1 MNNFKIRLIVSLL
14 AFPLIYV
21 LLYQKT
27 LSNLLILIVFLF
39 CIFEWVKI
47 FKKKNAIF
55 FFGLIV
61 LFVFLLSLLRIYNF
75 EEFNLIFL
83 WLIILTW
90 LSDIGGYIFGKLF
103 GGPKLTQ
110 ISPNK
115 TWAGAIGSIIL
126 SQLAFL
132 IFFLNSD
139 YKFNITIIFV
149 QLFLSIIGQFGDIL
163 MSYVKRKNNKKN
175 TSNFIPGHGG
185 FLDRVDGL
193 IWIIILEIFLF
204 NKKKNLHFRVNR
216 KYWKINFTDHLKK

>member
-1 MNNFKIRLIVSLL
+1 MNNFKKRLIVSLL
-14 AFPLIYV
+14 AFPPIYV
-21 LLYQKT
+21 FLYQKT
-27 LSNLLILIVFLF
+27 LSNLLIFIIFIF

-47 FKKKNAIF
+47 FKRKNAIF
-55 FFGLIV
+55 FLGIIV

-90 LSDIGGYIFGKLF
+90 LSDIGGYISGKLF

-126 SQLAFL
+126 SQFAFL

-139 YKFNITIIFV
+139 YKFNITIIFM
-149 QLFLSIIGQFGDIL
+149 QLFLSIIGQIGDIL
-163 MSYVKRKNNKKN
+163 MSYIKRKNNKKD

-193 IWIIILEIFLF
+193 IWVIIFGNLF
-204 NKKKNLHFRVNR
+204 
-216 KYWKINFTDHLKK
+216 I

>member
-1 MNNFKIRLIVSLL
+1 MNNFKKRLSVSLL
-14 AFPLIYV
+14 AFSLIYV

-55 FFGLIV
+55 FLGLIV

-75 EEFNLIFL
+75 EEFNLTFL
-83 WLIILTW
+83 WLIVLTW

-126 SQLAFL
+126 SQFAFL
-132 IFFLNSD
+132 IFFLNSN
-139 YKFNITIIFV
+139 YKFNITIIFM

-163 MSYVKRKNNKKN
+163 MSYVKRKNNKKD

-193 IWIIILEIFLF
+193 IWIIIFG
-204 NKKKNLHFRVNR
+204 
-216 KYWKINFTDHLKK
+216 NFFI

>member
-1 MNNFKIRLIVSLL
+1 MNNFKKRLSVSLL

-55 FFGLIV
+55 FLGLIV
-61 LFVFLLSLLRIYNF
+61 LFAFLLSLLRIYNY
-75 EEFNLIFL
+75 EEFNLTFL
-83 WLIILTW
+83 WLIVLTW

-126 SQLAFL
+126 SQFAFL

-139 YKFNITIIFV
+139 YKFNITIIFM

-163 MSYVKRKNNKKN
+163 MSYVKRKNNKKD

-193 IWIIILEIFLF
+193 IWIIIFG
-204 NKKKNLHFRVNR
+204 
-216 KYWKINFTDHLKK
+216 NFFI

>member
-1 MNNFKIRLIVSLL
+1 MNNFKKRLSISLL

-39 CIFEWVKI
+39 CIFEWFKI
-47 FKKKNAIF
+47 FKEKNAIF
-55 FFGLIV
+55 FLGLIV

-75 EEFNLIFL
+75 EEFNLTFL
-83 WLIILTW
+83 WLIVLTW

-115 TWAGAIGSIIL
+115 TWSGAIGSIIL
-126 SQLAFL
+126 SQFAFL
-132 IFFLNSD
+132 IFFLNSN
-139 YKFNITIIFV
+139 YKFNIIIIFI

-163 MSYVKRKNNKKN
+163 MSYVKRKNNKKD

-185 FLDRVDGL
+185 FLDRVDA
-193 IWIIILEIFLF
+193 
-204 NKKKNLHFRVNR
+204 VS
-216 KYWKINFTDHLKK
+216 YTHLTLPTSDLV

>member
-1 MNNFKIRLIVSLL
+1 MNNFKKRLIVSLL
-14 AFPLIYV
+14 SFPLIYI
-21 LLYQKT
+21 LLYQKV

-61 LFVFLLSLLRIYNF
+61 LFVFLLSLLRIYNY
-75 EEFNLIFL
+75 EEFNLTFL
-83 WLIILTW
+83 WLIVLTW

-115 TWAGAIGSIIL
+115 TWAGVIGSIIL
-126 SQLAFL
+126 SQFAFL
-132 IFFLNSD
+132 IFFLNSN
-139 YKFNITIIFV
+139 YKFNITIIFM

-163 MSYVKRKNNKKN
+163 MSYVKRKNNKKD

-193 IWIIILEIFLF
+193 IWIIIFG
-204 NKKKNLHFRVNR
+204 
-216 KYWKINFTDHLKK
+216 NFYI

>member
-1 MNNFKIRLIVSLL
+1 MNNFKKRLSISLL

-47 FKKKNAIF
+47 FKRKNAIF
-55 FFGLIV
+55 FLGLIV

-75 EEFNLIFL
+75 EEFNLTFL
-83 WLIILTW
+83 WLIVLTW

-126 SQLAFL
+126 SQFAFL
-132 IFFLNSD
+132 IFFLNSS
-139 YKFNITIIFV
+139 YKFNIIIIFM

-163 MSYVKRKNNKKN
+163 MSYVKRKNNKKD

-193 IWIIILEIFLF
+193 IWIIIFG
-204 NKKKNLHFRVNR
+204 
-216 KYWKINFTDHLKK
+216 NFFI